1 MEMIVAQGGQNMNT
15 TLRRISLWATMV
27 CAFGCG
33 SDNTK
38 PTKTIPLGAV
48 LARTGAYGNG
58 AGDDDTNLAVSHMN
72 AALAKV
78 GSEIRFGLTHSD
90 SAGTPA
96 VAAARAQELVA
107 AGAKALVV
115 DISPDDL
122 EILVLQYGI
131 DEAAKLNVPLLGMSV
146 TSPLSNNPNACKT
159 GNQPD
164 CTSGVDDNGNN
175 VYTRALRDA
184 EHWNFRTTAN
194 TAQQSAIIA
203 KVAQAKGQLTY
214 KASILYSN
222 DGYGVGALPGTTA
235 ALKASGFTTV
245 ESIKICAVVDTTCAE
260 AVAVN
265 DMAQFNAWVAQAL
278 DNMTG
283 TTQDAFPDVIVVQ
296 STPTY
301 MVGVIRAYKQVVPAT
316 SIPIIHCSALRTAKV
331 LSELGSDADGSEGV
345 GAIAADGIPGQ
356 VFQAAYQSTY
366 GVQLSNYDSNAYDSA
381 TLAMLGSL
389 LAAQGLSDPTTITGT
404 QVRTVL
410 ASTSTAGGQVVGT
423 GTDEFVKAIHFIT
436 QGTPINYEGASG
448 PLDFD
453 ANNQVVNRLAHFKI
467 VGTTFVDIGV
477 YDCVSDPSC
486 PKM

>member
-1 MEMIVAQGGQNMNT
+1 MNT
-15 TLRRISLWATMV
+15 NRRKILLWATMG

-33 SDNTK
+33 GNNTK

-48 LARTGAYGNG
+48 LARTGVYGDGSADN
-58 AGDDDTNLAVSHMN
+58 DTNLAVSHMN

-78 GSEIRFGLTHSD
+78 GSEVRFGLSHSD
-90 SAGTPA
+90 STGTPA

-115 DISPDDL
+115 DVSPDDL
-122 EILVLQYGI
+122 EILALQYGI
-131 DEAAKLNVPLLGMSV
+131 DEAAKLNVPLLAMSV
-146 TSPLSNNPNACKT
+146 TSPLANNPNACKT

-184 EHWNFRTTAN
+184 EHWNFRASAN
-194 TAQQSAIIA
+194 TAQQAAIIA
-203 KVAQAKGQLTY
+203 KVAQAKGQVTY
-214 KASILYSN
+214 KASVLYSN

-245 ESIKICAVVDTTCAE
+245 ESIKICAVVDTTCTE
-260 AVAVN
+260 AVGAN
-265 DMAQFNAWVAQAL
+265 DMAQFNVWVAQAL

-283 TTQDAFPDVIVVQ
+283 ITQDAFPDVIVVQ
-296 STPTY
+296 TTPVY

-316 SIPIIHCSALRTAKV
+316 SIPIIHCSALRTTKV
-331 LSELGSDADGSEGV
+331 LNGLGSDADGSEGV
-345 GAIAADGIPGQ
+345 GPIVADGIPGQ
-356 VFQAAYQSTY
+356 SFQAAYQSTY
-366 GVQLSNYDSNAYDSA
+366 GVQLVNYDSNAYDA
-381 TLAMLGSL
+381 AALAMLGSL
-389 LAAQGLSDPTTITGT
+389 IAGNGLTDPTTITGT
-404 QVRTVL
+404 QIRAAL
-410 ASTSTAGGQVVGT
+410 ASTSTAGGQIVGT

-453 ANNQVVNRLAHFKI
+453 QNNMVVERVAHFKI

-486 PKM
+486 PKL